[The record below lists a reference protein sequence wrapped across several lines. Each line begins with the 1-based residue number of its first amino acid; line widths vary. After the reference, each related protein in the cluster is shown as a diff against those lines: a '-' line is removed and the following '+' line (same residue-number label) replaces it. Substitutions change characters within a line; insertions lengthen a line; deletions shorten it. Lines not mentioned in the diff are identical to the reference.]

1 MRRSQYAT
9 AGHGTQNYYT
19 LLPAGFQLLHGPD
32 APPPTKRYFAPIGFS
47 REPHTRALADFI
59 VHTAVAAHQAGIRFT
74 GFARENTF
82 WLRVGD
88 DTLFPDGAFQL
99 IVGDREYSFFVEL
112 DNSGQ
117 RIRSDS
123 ADAES
128 WERKIRLYEAFQ
140 DQCEMR
146 FRVLVITTRSA
157 ERLSHI
163 LIRASEL
170 AKNPHRS
177 LIYGVT
183 LAQYLEQQNALTDTC
198 FQNHR
203 GKRVSLVEFP
213 RTDTGR
219 WQPVRESPL
228 AAPPL
233 REPSPQEVA
242 VC

>member
-1 MRRSQYAT
+1 M
-9 AGHGTQNYYT
+9 
-19 LLPAGFQLLHGPD
+19 
-32 APPPTKRYFAPIGFS
+32 GFS

-59 VHTAVAAHQAGIRFT
+59 VHTAVAAHDAGIQFT

-82 WLRVGD
+82 WLRVGG

-99 IVGDREYSFFVEL
+99 IAGVHEFSFFVEL

-163 LIRASEL
+163 LKRASEL
-170 AKNPHRS
+170 AKNPDRS

-183 LAQYLEQQNALTDTC
+183 LAQYLEHENALTAAC
-198 FQNHR
+198 FQDHR
-203 GKRVSLVEFP
+203 GKRASLVQFPRPDARRQPRNREFP
-213 RTDTGR
+213 VAT
-219 WQPVRESPL
+219 SS
-228 AAPPL
+228 L
-233 REPSPQEVA
+233 REPSRQEVA